1 MDQNGAHEGIM
12 VKLGNGGNQ
21 KLIDTGIRFTE
32 NRFNGNGM
40 EFVVIEQGNYNKVTI
55 DFEGNITATR

>member
-21 KLIDTGIRFTE
+21 KLIDTGIRFTG
-32 NRFNGNGM
+32 NRFSGNGM